1 MLSPMNA
8 PLLVRLPNHLG
19 DTLMTLPALD
29 RLATGGYR
37 LTLIGKGWTRPL
49 FEAYEWPVH
58 PVPSTFGATIAQWRA
73 LRAQSGT
80 DHAVLFTNSFGTAL
94 GARLGGAAAIGF
106 ATEARGWLL
115 SRAVAIPPRWTG
127 DLHTVEYYDALA
139 DALLGTPARVVPP
152 IALRLAPR
160 ATIAAHALLAQAGVG
175 SPFIVLCPGATGRH
189 RGREKTWREF
199 ARLTSWLLERKER
212 VVALPGPG
220 ERAHFQTV
228 LPGATI
234 LPETDVATFGA
245 ILAASR
251 LVVAN
256 DSGPGHLAAAVGA
269 RLLSLFGVTEVE
281 KTRPWGLRVTVVGS
295 NAGWPAFDEV
305 RDVVE
310 RALADAPLT

>member
-1 MLSPMNA
+1 
-8 PLLVRLPNHLG
+8 
-19 DTLMTLPALD
+19 
-29 RLATGGYR
+29 
-37 LTLIGKGWTRPL
+37 
-49 FEAYEWPVH
+49 
-58 PVPSTFGATIAQWRA
+58 
-73 LRAQSGT
+73 
-80 DHAVLFTNSFGTAL
+80 
-94 GARLGGAAAIGF
+94 
-106 ATEARGWLL
+106 
-115 SRAVAIPPRWTG
+115 
-127 DLHTVEYYDALA
+127 
-139 DALLGTPARVVPP
+139 
-152 IALRLAPR
+152 
-160 ATIAAHALLAQAGVG
+160 
-175 SPFIVLCPGATGRH
+175 
-189 RGREKTWREF
+189 
-199 ARLTSWLLERKER
+199 
-212 VVALPGPG
+212 
-220 ERAHFQTV
+220 V